1 MTHTKPSLSALVVA
15 LALAGCGTPTVP
27 LSIGFPSTEAFNIT
41 SSLDVEMVPLDAD
54 LGACPTLLG
63 NAVRGTDVHASV
75 SVSGLTPC
83 SARSGT
89 NLPDPGSGA
98 HAFIV
103 LGRATNGV
111 ILAGCTVSE
120 AYPGGPA
127 IPVDLYPTS
136 TDAYATALAASHLPP
151 GTTAEQ
157 HCAAVS
163 P

>member
-1 MTHTKPSLSALVVA
+1 MTRTSLMPVGLV

-27 LSIGFPSTEAFNIT
+27 LSIGFPSQEAFNIT
-41 SSLDVEMVPLDAD
+41 STLDVQMVPLDAD

-63 NAVRGTDVHASV
+63 NAVRGTDVHAST
-75 SVSGLTPC
+75 SVLGITPC
-83 SARSGT
+83 SVRAGAT
-89 NLPDPGSGA
+89 LPDPGSGA

-111 ILAGCTVSE
+111 ILAGCTVGE

-127 IPVDLYPTS
+127 ISVDLYPTS
-136 TDAYATALAASHLPP
+136 TDAYSTALAAAHLPP
-151 GTTAEQ
+151 GTTADQ